1 METTTSLFPIYLR
14 HACNL
19 YEVQFIVVTDRAGA
33 VLFYSVYFIVFGG
46 INVQGIWVQ
55 HKFGDNKVHHI
66 LSYRNSN
73 GKVVYLKN

>member
-1 METTTSLFPIYLR
+1 MFEGNLNPEHEWWTPPPTMETTTSLFPIYLR

-46 INVQGIWVQ
+46 INVQGI
-55 HKFGDNKVHHI
+55 
-66 LSYRNSN
+66 
-73 GKVVYLKN
+73 